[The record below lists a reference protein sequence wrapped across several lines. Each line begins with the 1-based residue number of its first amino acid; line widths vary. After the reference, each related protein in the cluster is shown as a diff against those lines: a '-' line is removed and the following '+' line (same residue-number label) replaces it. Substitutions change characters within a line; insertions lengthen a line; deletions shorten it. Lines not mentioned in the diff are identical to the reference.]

1 MDWWSIDA
9 HIGECKPFPAQVVVY
24 KGETDEHMTYVPEC
38 CETPSG
44 LEAENK
50 QLRKLCDRLIEYIN
64 DDRCEGCVCKTTC
77 RNAEL
82 DECWQRTDIREM
94 ADKLGMVVD

>member
-1 MDWWSIDA
+1 MSEFIHLGIDA
-9 HIGECKPFPAQVVVY
+9 NLLRENDQLK
-24 KGETDEHMTYVPEC
+24 
-38 CETPSG
+38 
-44 LEAENK
+44 AENK
-50 QLRKLCDRLIEYIN
+50 QLRELCNRLIEYIN

-94 ADKLGMVVD
+94 ADNLGMVVD